1 MNWVMNA
8 GRQQQQHNDGD
19 DDDDDDII
27 NNIKQF
33 QICTEK

>member
-19 DDDDDDII
+19 DDDDII